1 MGLRLPRCGRQV
13 SGNDAAGSAVLRDA
27 GNSGKRLADFVAM
40 PQARVAELTW
50 SEVAALRLYT
60 SSTFRLING
69 PLRAKFKPH
78 PLAATAM
85 LVSNALKK
93 MRLANNMDD
102 RGFRPTFLWR
112 GMHDMAV
119 EESFLLQGGT
129 ELACMSSSASLAVV
143 GAYAASCTPL
153 TLVRIKVD
161 SPMEQGADVSW
172 VSLYPGEAEHLYPP
186 LTFVK
191 PLFVQDIKD
200 VDKGRVVTVK
210 PCFQS

>member
-1 MGLRLPRCGRQV
+1 M

-27 GNSGKRLADFVAM
+27 GNLNKRLADFVAM
-40 PQARVAELTW
+40 TPARVAELTW

-69 PLRAKFKPH
+69 PLRAKLKPH

-93 MRLANNMDD
+93 MRANHMDAVAK
-102 RGFRPTFLWR
+102 FRPTFLWR
-112 GMHDMAV
+112 GMRDMAV
-119 EESFLLQGGT
+119 EENFLLQGGT
-129 ELACMSSSASLAVV
+129 ELACMSSSASLAVG

-153 TLVRIKVD
+153 LFRIKVD

-172 VSLYPGEAEHLYPP
+172 VSLYPGEAEYLYPP

-210 PCFQS
+210 PSFPS